1 MPQAEEWLEG
11 DPDGKMPV
19 GLEML
24 RQMVALFER
33 RVMEA
38 PGRDLEAAQH
48 LAAQHLHERLL
59 WHTLLPLA
67 REWDLSVDVV
77 RVPSQ
82 AVAPAQSA
90 ALVSSGQLHG
100 EYGANADPPCIH
112 STCMRQSARR
122 ASGSCLALLACFWL
136 CNCGQCLD
144 STIGGCATVMTL
156 GSCILITVS
165 A

>member
-77 RVPSQ
+77 GVPVKDIQVGITSVTMQ
-82 AVAPAQSA
+82 GDSAISAPTKIFVHEDCV
-90 ALVSSGQLHG
+90 L
-100 EYGANADPPCIH
+100 
-112 STCMRQSARR
+112 
-122 ASGSCLALLACFWL
+122 
-136 CNCGQCLD
+136 
-144 STIGGCATVMTL
+144 
-156 GSCILITVS
+156 
-165 A
+165 